1 MLKFIKF
8 SLPRSPVNQFFT
20 IFNNHRYCH
29 PNKDLFVF
37 LDEKGLRHSSFTYQ
51 SFWDRVHTIA
61 LYLSRQTYLM
71 PGDRVLV
78 VFEPGIELIA
88 ALLACHRSSLVAVP
102 TNCPA
107 PYSLTPSLRRME
119 AITRDCQP
127 AILLTN
133 ELTRKSIDS
142 TRYNAKV
149 NSADIP
155 LTVLELP
162 FITTDS
168 ITTDSSASTSF
179 DDLSISSSDVF
190 IIQYTSG
197 STGKPKGVILSVDG
211 VLANSK
217 IVVDHSQPVAVSWL
231 PQHHD
236 MGLFGYYIYIAL
248 NGGTTYGFSTTS
260 FIQRPALW
268 LETLTRYRATATS
281 VPNFALDMCINPT
294 RIPEASLHKFDL
306 SNLRFLMAAAE
317 PIKPQTFNNFYKR
330 FSSCGLNKD
339 SFFVAYGLA
348 EFTLAVTNYGRTTH
362 DFNRLQLV
370 NGKVEPLFSDSI
382 RTAESDSFHPEPK
395 PSVNTI
401 SLMSCGYPLLDSCIK
416 IVDPDTLIACQPD
429 QTGEIWVSG
438 GSRGLGYWNQ
448 PQESKYIFYAQI
460 RDDKLQTE
468 YLRTGDIGFIYDD
481 QLFVCGRKKELIIIR
496 GENYFPH
503 DIEDLAIKAIQSY
516 RPRAAVA
523 FEISETG
530 VAKVCVVVEINKLN
544 GIPDGQSIIAAVN
557 SGLGLTVDIVVF
569 VESKSLPKT
578 TSGKL
583 MRLEVKKLWCNQE
596 LHSIYVHRIGV
607 SPNVFTG
614 TPDNPQTFASYLL
627 SLKSQYSITGQ
638 ESYSI
643 IDSGIDSIEIVTLLG
658 WIKRELEF
666 RGATHLSEQVDIRL
680 LHSVSIKKLFELS
693 KLIQSPSTHWNIL
706 SDKVAR
712 TIQETREKWLA
723 KDYKKMAVDAKLPI
737 SIIKDTAVVDP
748 ASGHILLTGGTG
760 FLGPFLIASL
770 LKQTSSHQRI
780 KVLVRGNSQEHCSIR
795 LLEAFS
801 NIFSNNAE
809 LLTIFSQRVDPIYSD
824 LSKPSFGLSDETWRE
839 LANSVSSIF
848 HNGAAVNY
856 LLSYDSLYP
865 TNVYGTQEVI
875 RLAFD
880 CRKKELNY
888 ISTTFVFGWNT
899 EDLLEANSNKEMS
912 NLDFG
917 YSQSKWVAEQLV
929 LDAGKNSLPIR
940 VFRPSLITPSTEG
953 KGSGMD
959 ITLRLLAFMIKHG
972 VTVDTPNQISFTPA
986 DITANNIVGIAL
998 LPTSINAAYHVV
1010 RDNYSTMNDVASCIS
1025 SQVGISFKP
1034 FSLEDFVPEVV
1045 RRCTPED
1052 PLYPLID
1059 FLVGSMANISTM
1071 KYKRY
1076 ISTEYKKYRSDCQIG
1091 IPDPSLSDTVSFILD
1106 YLKLQN
1112 IIK

>member
-1 MLKFIKF
+1 M
-8 SLPRSPVNQFFT
+8 
-20 IFNNHRYCH
+20 
-29 PNKDLFVF
+29 
-37 LDEKGLRHSSFTYQ
+37 
-51 SFWDRVHTIA
+51 
-61 LYLSRQTYLM
+61 
-71 PGDRVLV
+71 

-88 ALLACHRSSLVAVP
+88 ALLACNRSGLVPVP

-127 AILLTN
+127 TILLTN
-133 ELTRKSIDS
+133 ETTRKSIDS
-142 TRYNAKV
+142 NRYNTKV

-155 LTVLELP
+155 LSVLELP

-168 ITTDSSASTSF
+168 ISTDSSASTFF
-179 DDLSISSSDVF
+179 DDLSTSSSDIF

-217 IVVDHSQPVAVSWL
+217 SVVDHSQPVAVSWL

-268 LETLTRYRATATS
+268 LETLTKYQATATS

-317 PIKPQTFNNFYKR
+317 PIKPHTFNDFYKR
-330 FSSCGLNKD
+330 FSLCGLNKD

-348 EFTLAVTNYGRTTH
+348 EFTLAVTNYGRTFH
-362 DFNRLQLV
+362 EFNRLQLA
-370 NGKVEPLFSDSI
+370 NCKVEPLFSESI
-382 RTAESDSFHPEPK
+382 RTVEPNSFHPEPK
-395 PSVNTI
+395 SNVNTI
-401 SLMSCGYPLLDSCIK
+401 SLMSCGYPLLGHCIK
-416 IVDPDTLIACQPD
+416 IVDPDTLMVCQPD

-438 GSRGLGYWNQ
+438 GSKGLGYWNQ
-448 PQESKYIFYAQI
+448 PQESKDIFYAQVS
-460 RDDKLQTE
+460 DDTSQTE

-496 GENYFPH
+496 GENYFPL
-503 DIEDLAIKAIQSY
+503 DIEDLAIRAIESY
-516 RPRAAVA
+516 RPRSAVA
-523 FEISETG
+523 FEVSEKG
-530 VAKVCVVVEINKLN
+530 LSKVCVVIEINKLN

-557 SGLGLTVDIVVF
+557 SGLGLTVEIVVF

-583 MRLEVKKLWCNQE
+583 MRLEVKKLWCNRK
-596 LHSIYVHRIGV
+596 LNTIYVHRISV
-607 SPNVFTG
+607 SPDVFTG
-614 TPDNPQTFASYLL
+614 ALDKPETFESYLL

-643 IDSGIDSIEIVTLLG
+643 VDSGIDSIEIVTLLG
-658 WIKRELEF
+658 WIKTELES
-666 RGATHLSEQVDIRL
+666 RGASHLAEQVDIRL

-706 SDKVAR
+706 SQKATR
-712 TIQETREKWLA
+712 IIQETREKWLA
-723 KDYKKMAVDAKLPI
+723 KDYKKMAVDAKLPG
-737 SIIKDTAVVDP
+737 SIIKHTAVVDP

-770 LKQTSSHQRI
+770 LEQTSSHQRI
-780 KVLVRGNSQEHCSIR
+780 KVLVRGNSYEHCSIR

-801 NIFSNNAE
+801 NIFSNKTD
-809 LLTIFSQRVDPIYSD
+809 LLTAFSQRVDPIYSD
-824 LSKPSFGLSDETWRE
+824 LSKPSLGLSDEVWSE

-848 HNGAAVNY
+848 HSGATVNY
-856 LLSYDSLYP
+856 LLSYDSLHAS
-865 TNVYGTQEVI
+865 NVHGTQEII

-899 EDLLEANSNKEMS
+899 EDLLEANSNKGML

-940 VFRPSLITPSTEG
+940 VFRPSLITPSTQG

-959 ITLRLLAFMIKHG
+959 ITLRLLAFMIKYG
-972 VTVDTPNQISFTPA
+972 VSTDSPNQVSFTPA
-986 DITANNIVGIAL
+986 DVTANNIIGISL
-998 LPTSINAAYHVV
+998 LPASINGTHHVV
-1010 RDNYSTMNDVASCIS
+1010 RDDYSTMNDVASCIS
-1025 SQVGISFKP
+1025 SHIGTSFES

-1045 RRCTPED
+1045 RRCRPED
-1052 PLYPLID
+1052 PLYPLLD
-1059 FLVGSMANISTM
+1059 FLVASMANISKM
-1071 KYKRY
+1071 KHKRY
-1076 ISTEYKKYRSDCQIG
+1076 ISTDYKKHRSDCQIS
-1091 IPDPSLSDTVSFILD
+1091 IPDPSLSDTVSFILE

-1112 IIK
+1112 IIE